1 MFLKPFEAP
10 AALPTSALQSRRRN
24 AMGKVDQEL
33 SALIHE
39 MIDAALLAPASEEHD
54 VAMLVATRGQS
65 SLTAQQRAVWES
77 RILPILSKPLQEQIA
92 IAAILRRGGYVPRKI
107 EF

>member
-1 MFLKPFEAP
+1 
-10 AALPTSALQSRRRN
+10 
-24 AMGKVDQEL
+24 MGRVDKEL

-39 MIDAALLAPASEEHD
+39 MIEAALLDPASAEYA
-54 VAMLVATRGQS
+54 VAMLVAEKGQS
-65 SLTAQQRAVWES
+65 SLSMAQRAVWES
-77 RILPILSKPLQEQIA
+77 RVLPILSKPIHEQIA

>member
-1 MFLKPFEAP
+1 
-10 AALPTSALQSRRRN
+10 
-24 AMGKVDQEL
+24 MGRGVDQEL

-39 MIDAALLAPASEEHD
+39 VIDAALLDPSSQEYA
-54 VAMLVATRGQS
+54 VALLVAERGQS
-65 SLTAQQRAVWES
+65 CLDSAQRSIWES
-77 RILPILSKPLQEQIA
+77 RVLPILSKPIHEQIA

>member
-1 MFLKPFEAP
+1 
-10 AALPTSALQSRRRN
+10 
-24 AMGKVDQEL
+24 MGRGVDQEL

-39 MIDAALLAPASEEHD
+39 VIDAALLDQSSPEYT
-54 VAMLVATRGQS
+54 VALLVAERGQS
-65 SLTAQQRAVWES
+65 CLDTAQRSIWES
-77 RILPILSKPLQEQIA
+77 RVLPILSKPIHEQIA